1 MFLEPG
7 SSLFSLLVRHQY
19 GCHYAWWCRLV
30 SVLTDTIGGGY
41 LGLSSLPATVHVLP
55 GHSNIHSRPRPIKIE
70 TFFNIIS
77 TYPSVWAPY
86 APLNCPGWWYIKC
99 KINEHLTN
107 ILHFSHPTL
116 NDWGIVVWG
125 KLSVSGDELSFKIL
139 PIFPQEIKY
148 LKHNH
153 SWIWKVLPNIT
164 GIIFTFYTRLSLWPS
179 RLPFQDFCFCP
190 APEKN
195 CRKSE

>member
-1 MFLEPG
+1 MGLIVVSRIVEIFSKSLHILIIFCHRIRSSQIFSPYSSHSKISTFIMFLEPG

-77 TYPSVWAPY
+77 TYPSV
-86 APLNCPGWWYIKC
+86 
-99 KINEHLTN
+99 
-107 ILHFSHPTL
+107 
-116 NDWGIVVWG
+116 
-125 KLSVSGDELSFKIL
+125 
-139 PIFPQEIKY
+139 
-148 LKHNH
+148 
-153 SWIWKVLPNIT
+153 
-164 GIIFTFYTRLSLWPS
+164 
-179 RLPFQDFCFCP
+179 
-190 APEKN
+190 
-195 CRKSE
+195 